1 MGRLHRSPPVSGLV
15 RRCQPRVGTKP
26 QHARLALDQLMELV
40 NVTLDHMLANAT
52 KERTEPHNGTA
63 AT

>member
-1 MGRLHRSPPVSGLV
+1 
-15 RRCQPRVGTKP
+15 
-26 QHARLALDQLMELV
+26 MELV

-63 AT
+63 ATHSRPPQGQRRPSLPTVASTTVGRATLSCITDIYK